1 MRFQVIRL
9 LTLVVSVAMV
19 ALVGAFGTAS
29 IASAQP
35 PGQVKKQN
43 TVDMVGKDDAG
54 NTVFTGTFTATGPVR
69 PNSGNSDLPMLVTGQ
84 LKGKVQGAGLRGQG
98 QGPQG
103 QGQGT
108 SPVQQQ
114 VEMPA
119 AATVTPGSSA
129 IRSCRGES
137 RAGRV

>member
-43 TVDMVGKDDAG
+43 TVDMIGKDDAG
-54 NTVFTGTFTATGPVR
+54 NTVFTGDVHGNGACQAERR
-69 PNSGNSDLPMLVTGQ
+69 PGQ
-84 LKGKVQGAGLRGQG
+84 
-98 QGPQG
+98 
-103 QGQGT
+103 
-108 SPVQQQ
+108 
-114 VEMPA
+114 
-119 AATVTPGSSA
+119 
-129 IRSCRGES
+129 S
-137 RAGRV
+137 RTDQCS